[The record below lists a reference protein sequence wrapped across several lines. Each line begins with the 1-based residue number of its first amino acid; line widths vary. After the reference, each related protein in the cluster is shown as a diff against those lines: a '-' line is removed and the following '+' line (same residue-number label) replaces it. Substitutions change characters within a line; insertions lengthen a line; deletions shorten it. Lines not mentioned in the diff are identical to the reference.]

1 MIRRRKLNPFI
12 GLLFLISLSGVPFY
26 VDGTYDLDG
35 DSLSELLLFYDEKDG
50 GEIRYVEIEKNGKH
64 TLLWSFVATEDIL
77 GHISSVKMVDLE
89 NDNVPEIVAILRTEV
104 RNKNNNTPWLLLF
117 KWEGQT
123 FSPLPIELYEDDLS
137 IGRIRSSN
145 FVVLNNNEMTTTIG
159 AALATPL
166 RTGAIFNIN
175 MVGNKIQLMDFRL
188 LESSLVGNGYGKV
201 FIGSFKHKE
210 KNKVVLFTLEANLI
224 KISMYDMLDSSN
236 PLQEIF
242 SDVFSLNGAK
252 KLFVP
257 GIMTTDEDMNGN
269 EELLLPFLNGEVAT
283 LSIEDGEMILK
294 PSSFSKKPLF
304 FLNKE
309 ANEKEIN
316 SLVLARIEAG
326 LYKSSLFPKPTE
338 LLTDEDRPNH
348 FVSNILETTEEGEDS
363 LILGSDSLNLQ
374 TEVVSLDQTMPT
386 VADATGEKPPAADIV
401 VEEQTEV
408 VSLDQTTPTVADAT
422 GEKPPAAD
430 IVVEEQTE
438 VVSLDQTTP
447 TVADATG
454 EKPPAADTVVE
465 EQFLRSR
472 PRKTSIYKEGV
483 FAEQPLFSDYYG
495 VSIALQEE
503 KEAVNFSSKGD
514 TLFFVEVDTSLE
526 KIVTHRIS
534 LDMGKMPVKTK
545 VSFEYKSERSVD
557 APVTQISLIHD
568 LKTNMLLVSKSPVS
582 SAIPQ
587 SFNPEAWDSQLHKYP
602 EYLFDGFPETISMES
617 FDAGIQFRIEEEV
630 EIAKQ
635 TPFIEMVSPSDP
647 SQKFKM
653 YFKSGNVKSIK
664 SVVKVRKS
672 GSRKTVT
679 RIDFIGDINPIAVHV
694 SLDEPP
700 IGSAEKVRTYK
711 EEDPTVGDTK
721 KVRTPKE
728 KDDAEVDAKLNDM
741 GGQRIDK

>member
-1 MIRRRKLNPFI
+1 M
-12 GLLFLISLSGVPFY
+12 PFY

-50 GEIRYVEIEKNGKH
+50 GEIRYVEIEKNGNH
-64 TLLWSFVATEDIL
+64 TLLWSFIATEDVL

-89 NDNVPEIVAILRTEV
+89 NDNVPEIVAILRTEG

-123 FSPLPIELYEDDLS
+123 FSPLPMELYEDDLS

-159 AALATPL
+159 AAFATPL

-175 MVGNKIQLMDFRL
+175 MVGNEIQLMDFRL
-188 LESSLVGNGYGKV
+188 LESSVVGNGYGKV
-201 FIGSFKHKE
+201 FIGSFEHKE
-210 KNKVVLFTLEANLI
+210 KNKIVLFTLEANLI
-224 KISMYDMLDSSN
+224 KISMYDMLDGSN
-236 PLQEIF
+236 PLQEMF
-242 SDVFSLNGAK
+242 SDVFSLKGAK

-257 GIMTTDEDMNGN
+257 GIMAIDEDMNGN

-294 PSSFSKKPLF
+294 QSTFSKKPLF

-316 SLVLARIEAG
+316 NFVLAKIEAG
-326 LYKSSLFPKPTE
+326 LYKSSLFPKPIE
-338 LLTDEDRPNH
+338 ALTGEDRPDH
-348 FVSNILETTEEGEDS
+348 FVSNLLETTEEVEDS
-363 LILGSDSLNLQ
+363 LILGSDSLNLK
-374 TEVVSLDQTMPT
+374 TEVVSLDQKTPAAAT
-386 VADATGEKPPAADIV
+386 ATGEKPPAAD
-401 VEEQTEV
+401 
-408 VSLDQTTPTVADAT
+408 
-422 GEKPPAAD
+422 
-430 IVVEEQTE
+430 
-438 VVSLDQTTP
+438 
-447 TVADATG
+447 
-454 EKPPAADTVVE
+454 DTVVE

-472 PRKTSIYKEGV
+472 SRKTSTPKEEG
-483 FAEQPLFSDYYG
+483 FAEQPLFPDYYS
-495 VSIALQEE
+495 VSIAQKEE
-503 KEAVNFSSKGD
+503 KGAVNFSSKGD
-514 TLFFVEVDTSLE
+514 TVFFVEVDTSLE

-545 VSFEYKSERSVD
+545 ANFEYKTERPVD

-602 EYLFDGFPETISMES
+602 EYLFDGFPATISMES

-630 EIAKQ
+630 KIDKQ

-664 SVVKVRKS
+664 SVVKIRKS

-679 RIDFIGDINPIAVHV
+679 RIDFIGEINPIAVHV
-694 SLDEPP
+694 SLDELP
-700 IGSAEKVRTYK
+700 IGATE
-711 EEDPTVGDTK
+711 

-728 KDDAEVDAKLNDM
+728 EDEPEVDAKLNDM

>member
-1 MIRRRKLNPFI
+1 M
-12 GLLFLISLSGVPFY
+12 PFY

-50 GEIRYVEIEKNGKH
+50 GEIRYVEIEKNGNH
-64 TLLWSFVATEDIL
+64 TLLWSFIATEDVL

-123 FSPLPIELYEDDLS
+123 FSPRPVELYGDDLS

-159 AALATPL
+159 VAFATPL
-166 RTGAIFNIN
+166 RTGAIFNLN
-175 MVGNKIQLMDFRL
+175 MVGKEIQIMDFRL
-188 LESSLVGNGYGKV
+188 LESSVVGNGYGKV
-201 FIGSFKHKE
+201 FIGSFEHKE
-210 KNKVVLFTLEANLI
+210 KNKIVLFTLEANLI
-224 KISMYDMLDSSN
+224 KISMYDMLDGSN
-236 PLQEIF
+236 PLQEMF

-294 PSSFSKKPLF
+294 PSSFSKKSLF

-338 LLTDEDRPNH
+338 VLTDEDKPDH
-348 FVSNILETTEEGEDS
+348 FVSNILETKEEVEDS
-363 LILGSDSLNLQ
+363 LTLGSDSLSLK
-374 TEVVSLDQTMPT
+374 TEVVLDQ
-386 VADATGEKPPAADIV
+386 K
-401 VEEQTEV
+401 
-408 VSLDQTTPTVADAT
+408 TPTVPD
-422 GEKPPAAD
+422 
-430 IVVEEQTE
+430 V
-438 VVSLDQTTP
+438 
-447 TVADATG
+447 TG

-472 PRKTSIYKEGV
+472 PPKTSTPKEEG
-483 FAEQPLFSDYYG
+483 FAEQPLFHDYYS

-503 KEAVNFSSKGD
+503 KGAVNFSSKGD
-514 TLFFVEVDTSLE
+514 TVFFVEVDTSLE

-545 VSFEYKSERSVD
+545 ANFEYKTERPID

-602 EYLFDGFPETISMES
+602 EYLFDGFPATISMES

-630 EIAKQ
+630 KIDKQ

-679 RIDFIGDINPIAVHV
+679 RIDFIGEINPIAVHV
-694 SLDEPP
+694 SLDELP
-700 IGSAEKVRTYK
+700 IGATE
-711 EEDPTVGDTK
+711 

-728 KDDAEVDAKLNDM
+728 EDEPEVDAKLNDM

>member
-1 MIRRRKLNPFI
+1 M
-12 GLLFLISLSGVPFY
+12 PFY

-50 GEIRYVEIEKNGKH
+50 GEIRYVEIEKNGNH

-123 FSPLPIELYEDDLS
+123 FSPRPMELYEDDLS

-145 FVVLNNNEMTTTIG
+145 FVVLNNNERTTTIG
-159 AALATPL
+159 AAFATPL
-166 RTGAIFNIN
+166 RTGAIFNLN
-175 MVGNKIQLMDFRL
+175 MADKEIQLMDFRL
-188 LESSLVGNGYGKV
+188 LESSVVGNGYGKV
-201 FIGSFKHKE
+201 FIGSFEHKE
-210 KNKVVLFTLEANLI
+210 KNKIVLFTLEANLI
-224 KISMYDMLDSSN
+224 KISMYDILDGSN

-269 EELLLPFLNGEVAT
+269 EELLLPFLSGEVLT
-283 LSIEDGEMILK
+283 LSIEGGEMILK
-294 PSSFSKKPLF
+294 PSSFSEKPLF

-309 ANEKEIN
+309 VNEKEIN
-316 SLVLARIEAG
+316 SFVLARIEAG

-338 LLTDEDRPNH
+338 VLTDEDRPDS
-348 FVSNILETTEEGEDS
+348 FVSNILETTEEAEDS
-363 LILGSDSLNLQ
+363 LILRSDSLNLK
-374 TEVVSLDQTMPT
+374 TEVVSLDQKTST
-386 VADATGEKPPAADIV
+386 VADAM
-401 VEEQTEV
+401 
-408 VSLDQTTPTVADAT
+408 
-422 GEKPPAAD
+422 
-430 IVVEEQTE
+430 
-438 VVSLDQTTP
+438 
-447 TVADATG
+447 G

-465 EQFLRSR
+465 EKFLRSR
-472 PRKTSIYKEGV
+472 PRKTSMPKEGG
-483 FAEQPLFSDYYG
+483 FAEQPLFPDYYS
-495 VSIALQEE
+495 VSIAIQEE
-503 KEAVNFSSKGD
+503 KRAVNFSSKGD
-514 TLFFVEVDTSLE
+514 TVFFVEVDTSLE
-526 KIVTHRIS
+526 KTVTHRIS
-534 LDMGKMPVKTK
+534 LDMGKMPAKTK
-545 VSFEYKSERSVD
+545 ANFEYKTERPVD
-557 APVTQISLIHD
+557 VPVSQISLIHD

-602 EYLFDGFPETISMES
+602 EYLFDGFPATISMES
-617 FDAGIQFRIEEEV
+617 FDAGIQFRIKEEV

-647 SQKFKM
+647 SQNFKM

-679 RIDFIGDINPIAVHV
+679 RIDFIGEINPIAVHV
-694 SLDEPP
+694 SLNELP
-700 IGSAEKVRTYK
+700 IGATE
-711 EEDPTVGDTK
+711 

-728 KDDAEVDAKLNDM
+728 EEPTVGATEKVRTPNEEDESEVDAKLNDM

>member
-1 MIRRRKLNPFI
+1 M
-12 GLLFLISLSGVPFY
+12 PFY

-50 GEIRYVEIEKNGKH
+50 GEIRYVEIEKDGNH
-64 TLLWSFVATEDIL
+64 TLLWSFIATEDVL

-123 FSPLPIELYEDDLS
+123 FSPRPMELYEDDLS

-145 FVVLNNNEMTTTIG
+145 FVVLNNNERTTTIG
-159 AALATPL
+159 AAFATPL
-166 RTGAIFNIN
+166 RTGAIFNLN
-175 MVGNKIQLMDFRL
+175 MADKEIQLMDFRL
-188 LESSLVGNGYGKV
+188 LESSVVGNGYGKV
-201 FIGSFKHKE
+201 FIGSFEHKE

-269 EELLLPFLNGEVAT
+269 EELLLPFLSGEVLT
-283 LSIEDGEMILK
+283 LSIEGGEMILK
-294 PSSFSKKPLF
+294 PSSFSEKPLF

-309 ANEKEIN
+309 VNEKEIN
-316 SLVLARIEAG
+316 SFVLARIEAG

-338 LLTDEDRPNH
+338 VLTDEDRPDS
-348 FVSNILETTEEGEDS
+348 FVSNILETTEEAEDS
-363 LILGSDSLNLQ
+363 LILRSDSLNLK
-374 TEVVSLDQTMPT
+374 TEVVSLDQKTST
-386 VADATGEKPPAADIV
+386 VADAMGEKPPTADTV
-401 VEEQTEV
+401 VEEKTEV
-408 VSLDQTTPTVADAT
+408 VSLDQKTSTVADAM
-422 GEKPPAAD
+422 
-430 IVVEEQTE
+430 
-438 VVSLDQTTP
+438 
-447 TVADATG
+447 G

-465 EQFLRSR
+465 EKFLRSR
-472 PRKTSIYKEGV
+472 PRKTSMPKEGG
-483 FAEQPLFSDYYG
+483 FAEQPLFPDYYS
-495 VSIALQEE
+495 VSIAIQEE
-503 KEAVNFSSKGD
+503 KRAVNFSSKGD
-514 TLFFVEVDTSLE
+514 TVFFVEVDTSLE
-526 KIVTHRIS
+526 KTVTHRIS

-545 VSFEYKSERSVD
+545 ANFEYKSERLVD
-557 APVTQISLIHD
+557 VPATQISLIHD

-602 EYLFDGFPETISMES
+602 EYLFDGFPATISMES

-653 YFKSGNVKSIK
+653 YFKSGDVKSIK
-664 SVVKVRKS
+664 SVVKVRKN

-679 RIDFIGDINPIAVHV
+679 RIDFIGEINPIAVRV
-694 SLDEPP
+694 SLEELP
-700 IGSAEKVRTYK
+700 IG
-711 EEDPTVGDTK
+711 DTE

-728 KDDAEVDAKLNDM
+728 EDESETDVKLNDM

>member
-1 MIRRRKLNPFI
+1 MIRRRKLNSFI
-12 GLLFLISLSGVPFY
+12 GLLFLISLSGMPLY

-50 GEIRYVEIEKNGKH
+50 GEIRYVEIEENGNH

-117 KWEGQT
+117 KWKGQT
-123 FSPLPIELYEDDLS
+123 FSPLPMELYEDDLS

-159 AALATPL
+159 AAFATPL

-175 MVGNKIQLMDFRL
+175 MVGNEIQLMDFRL
-188 LESSLVGNGYGKV
+188 LESSVVGNGYGKV
-201 FIGSFKHKE
+201 FIGSFEHKE

-252 KLFVP
+252 KLFEP

-294 PSSFSKKPLF
+294 QSTFSKKPLF

-316 SLVLARIEAG
+316 NFVLAKIEAG
-326 LYKSSLFPKPTE
+326 LYKSSLFPKPIEAPTG
-338 LLTDEDRPNH
+338 EDRPDH
-348 FVSNILETTEEGEDS
+348 FVSNLLETTEEVEDS
-363 LILGSDSLNLQ
+363 LILGSDSLNLK
-374 TEVVSLDQTMPT
+374 TEVVSLDQKTPAAAT
-386 VADATGEKPPAADIV
+386 ATGEKPPAADDTV
-401 VEEQTEV
+401 VEEQTGA
-408 VSLDQTTPTVADAT
+408 VSLDQKTPAAATAT

-430 IVVEEQTE
+430 
-438 VVSLDQTTP
+438 
-447 TVADATG
+447 
-454 EKPPAADTVVE
+454 DTVVE

-472 PRKTSIYKEGV
+472 SRKTSTPKEEG
-483 FAEQPLFSDYYG
+483 FAEQPLFPDYYS
-495 VSIALQEE
+495 VSIAQKEE
-503 KEAVNFSSKGD
+503 KGAVNFSSKGD
-514 TLFFVEVDTSLE
+514 TVFFVEVDTSLE

-545 VSFEYKSERSVD
+545 ANFEYKTERPVD

-587 SFNPEAWDSQLHKYP
+587 SFNPEAWDSQFHKYP
-602 EYLFDGFPETISMES
+602 EYLFDGFPATISMES

-664 SVVKVRKS
+664 SVVKIRKS

-679 RIDFIGDINPIAVHV
+679 RIDFIGEVNPIAVYV
-694 SLDEPP
+694 SLDELP
-700 IGSAEKVRTYK
+700 IGATEKVRTSK
-711 EEDPTVGDTK
+711 EEEPTVGDTE

-728 KDDAEVDAKLNDM
+728 EDDSEVGEKLNDM

>member
-1 MIRRRKLNPFI
+1 M
-12 GLLFLISLSGVPFY
+12 PFY

-50 GEIRYVEIEKNGKH
+50 GEIRYVEIEKNGNH
-64 TLLWSFVATEDIL
+64 TLLWSFIATEDVL

-123 FSPLPIELYEDDLS
+123 FSSRPVELYGDDLS

-159 AALATPL
+159 VAFATPL
-166 RTGAIFNIN
+166 RTGAIFNLN
-175 MVGNKIQLMDFRL
+175 MVGKEIQIMDFRL
-188 LESSLVGNGYGKV
+188 LESSVVGNGYGKV
-201 FIGSFKHKE
+201 FIGSFEHKE
-210 KNKVVLFTLEANLI
+210 KNKTVLFTLEANLI
-224 KISMYDMLDSSN
+224 KISMYDMLDGSN
-236 PLQEIF
+236 PLQEMF
-242 SDVFSLNGAK
+242 SDVFSLKGAK

-257 GIMTTDEDMNGN
+257 GIMAIDEDMNGN

-294 PSSFSKKPLF
+294 PSSFSKKSLF

-338 LLTDEDRPNH
+338 VLTDEDKPDH
-348 FVSNILETTEEGEDS
+348 FVSNILETKEEVEDS
-363 LILGSDSLNLQ
+363 LTLGSDSLSLK
-374 TEVVSLDQTMPT
+374 TEVVLDQ
-386 VADATGEKPPAADIV
+386 K
-401 VEEQTEV
+401 
-408 VSLDQTTPTVADAT
+408 TPTVPD
-422 GEKPPAAD
+422 
-430 IVVEEQTE
+430 V
-438 VVSLDQTTP
+438 
-447 TVADATG
+447 TG

-472 PRKTSIYKEGV
+472 SRKTSTPKEEG
-483 FAEQPLFSDYYG
+483 FAEQPLFHDYYS

-503 KEAVNFSSKGD
+503 KGAVNFSSKGD
-514 TLFFVEVDTSLE
+514 TVFFVEVDTSLE

-545 VSFEYKSERSVD
+545 ASFEYKTERPVD

-602 EYLFDGFPETISMES
+602 EYLFDGFPATISMES

-630 EIAKQ
+630 KIDKQ

-679 RIDFIGDINPIAVHV
+679 RIDFIGEINPIVVHV
-694 SLDEPP
+694 SLDELP
-700 IGSAEKVRTYK
+700 IGATE
-711 EEDPTVGDTK
+711 

-728 KDDAEVDAKLNDM
+728 EDEPEVDAKLNDM

>member
-1 MIRRRKLNPFI
+1 M
-12 GLLFLISLSGVPFY
+12 PFY

-50 GEIRYVEIEKNGKH
+50 GEIRYVEIEKNGNH
-64 TLLWSFVATEDIL
+64 TLLWSFIATEDVL

-123 FSPLPIELYEDDLS
+123 FSPLPMELYEDDLS

-145 FVVLNNNEMTTTIG
+145 FVVLNNNEMTTTMG
-159 AALATPL
+159 AAFATPL

-175 MVGNKIQLMDFRL
+175 MVGNEIQLMDFRL
-188 LESSLVGNGYGKV
+188 LESSVVGNGYGKV
-201 FIGSFKHKE
+201 FISSFEHKE

-242 SDVFSLNGAK
+242 SDIFSLNGAK

-269 EELLLPFLNGEVAT
+269 EELLLPFLNGEVVT
-283 LSIEDGEMILK
+283 LSIEEGEMILK

-338 LLTDEDRPNH
+338 VLTDEDRPDS
-348 FVSNILETTEEGEDS
+348 FVSNILETTEEVEDS
-363 LILGSDSLNLQ
+363 LILGSDSLNLK
-374 TEVVSLDQTMPT
+374 TEVVSLDQKTPAVADTTGEKPT
-386 VADATGEKPPAADIV
+386 AADTVVEEEPEVVSLDQKTPAVADATGEKPPV
-401 VEEQTEV
+401 
-408 VSLDQTTPTVADAT
+408 
-422 GEKPPAAD
+422 
-430 IVVEEQTE
+430 
-438 VVSLDQTTP
+438 
-447 TVADATG
+447 
-454 EKPPAADTVVE
+454 ADTVVE
-465 EQFLRSR
+465 EEFLRSR
-472 PRKTSIYKEGV
+472 SRKTSTPKEEG
-483 FAEQPLFSDYYG
+483 FAEQPLFPDYYS

-503 KEAVNFSSKGD
+503 KGAVNFSSKGD
-514 TLFFVEVDTSLE
+514 TIFFVEVDTSLE

-534 LDMGKMPVKTK
+534 LDMGKMPAKTK
-545 VSFEYKSERSVD
+545 ANFEYKTERLVD

-602 EYLFDGFPETISMES
+602 EYLFDGFPATISMES
-617 FDAGIQFRIEEEV
+617 FDAGIQFRIEEEA

-647 SQKFKM
+647 SQKFKL
-653 YFKSGNVKSIK
+653 YFKSGDVKSIK

-679 RIDFIGDINPIAVHV
+679 RIDFIGEINPIAVHV

-700 IGSAEKVRTYK
+700 IGATE
-711 EEDPTVGDTK
+711 

-728 KDDAEVDAKLNDM
+728 EDESEVDAKLNDM